1 MSNKIEDI
9 EGVGPVYAEKLGAAG
24 IKTTADLLA
33 KAGGKKGRAD
43 LEAATGIGHAYILK
57 WVNHADLMRINGVA
71 GQYAEL
77 LEAAGVDTVKEL
89 RARNAENLA
98 AKLAEVNEKRKLT
111 GNVPSVSMVAK
122 WIAEAKEMEPAA
134 SY

>member
-9 EGVGPVYAEKLGAAG
+9 EGVGPVYAEKLGVAG

-33 KAGGKKGRAD
+33 RAGAKKGRTE
-43 LEAATGIGHAYILK
+43 LEAATGIGGAHILK
-57 WVNHADLMRINGVA
+57 WVNHADLMRINGIG

-77 LEAAGVDTVKEL
+77 LEEAGVDTVKEL
-89 RARNAENLA
+89 RTRNAENLA
-98 AKLAEVNEKRKLT
+98 AKLAEANEKRKLT
-111 GNVPSVSMVAK
+111 GNVPSASMVTK
-122 WIAEAKEMEPAA
+122 WITEAKDMEPGV

>member
-9 EGVGPVYAEKLGAAG
+9 EGIGPVYAEKLGVAG

-33 KAGGKKGRAD
+33 KAGAKKGRAE
-43 LEAATGIGHAYILK
+43 LESATGIAGTLVLK
-57 WVNHADLMRINGVA
+57 WVNHADLMRINGIG

-77 LEAAGVDTVKEL
+77 LEEAGVDTVKEL
-89 RARNAENLA
+89 RTRNAANLA
-98 AKLAEVNEKRKLT
+98 AKLAEANEKRKLT
-111 GNVPSVSMVAK
+111 GNVPSESMVTK
-122 WIAEAKEMEPAA
+122 WIEEAKGMEPGV

>member
-9 EGVGPVYAEKLGAAG
+9 EGIGPVYAEKLGVAG

-33 KAGGKKGRAD
+33 KAGAKKGRAE
-43 LEAATGIGHAYILK
+43 LESATGIAGTLVLK
-57 WVNHADLMRINGVA
+57 WVNHADLMRINGIG

-77 LEAAGVDTVKEL
+77 LEEAGVDTVKEL
-89 RARNAENLA
+89 RSRNAANLA
-98 AKLAEVNEKRKLT
+98 AKLAEANEKRKLT
-111 GNVPSVSMVAK
+111 GNVPSESMVTK
-122 WIAEAKEMEPAA
+122 WIEEAKGMEPGV